1 MLNHVFSRIK
11 LLFMLEMVDAKK
23 NCESIVIAE
32 DTLKESYSK
41 ILNPLK
47 DSLSTNFKLVI
58 DDMEHMKNS
67 Y

>member
-1 MLNHVFSRIK
+1 
-11 LLFMLEMVDAKK
+11 MLEMVDAKK